1 MVTKGINQLEIAK
14 DENPKIVSD
23 MTLPNRIP
31 SIRIA
36 NFLSSIILEWAKTE
50 IKIIPTKEI
59 TLLLEIS
66 SNKDM
71 SFPSTDLK

>member
-36 NFLSSIILEWAKTE
+36 NFLSSIILE
-50 IKIIPTKEI
+50 
-59 TLLLEIS
+59 
-66 SNKDM
+66 
-71 SFPSTDLK
+71 